1 MRIFCTIA
9 QSPRRTRAFSA
20 LNSVPTRVEAT
31 PTACDLQNGIVGKEN
46 AKFARRA
53 PKAWSIRGNFA
64 TNSGVVDA
72 IFCASSTPDARLFGS
87 ALATDSMQHFC
98 DVRKSSQRCRLKLW
112 SIARR
117 HAENLKTN
125 LRIFW
130 RKNCAIS
137 APNARFF
144 QRSTAC
150 RPALELRRRLA
161 TCKTQSSEK
170 KTRSLRAARRKR
182 AT

>member
-1 MRIFCTIA
+1 MQKILKRICAFSGGKIA

-20 LNSVPTRVEAT
+20 LNSVPTRVGAT

-72 IFCASSTPDARLFGS
+72 IFCASSTPDARVFGS
-87 ALATDSMQHFC
+87 ARATDSMQHFC
-98 DVRKSSQRCRLKLW
+98 DVRKFSQRCRLKLW

-144 QRSTAC
+144 SAQQRADPRWSYADG
-150 RPALELRRRLA
+150 LRFAKRNRR
-161 TCKTQSSEK
+161 Q
-170 KTRSLRAARRKR
+170 RKR
-182 AT
+182 